1 MRQNGSPPAVEPGS
15 RVRLRPPEPADAD
28 EFIAAMA
35 ASRELHE
42 PWAALPTT
50 PDGFAAYVERARG
63 AELEAFLVCRRD
75 DGALL
80 GQVNLSQI
88 FLGPL
93 CSAYLGYNA
102 VAAHTGH
109 GYMTEGVALALRYAF
124 GPLGLHRVEA
134 NIQPG
139 NERSRALARRLGFR
153 QEGFSPRYLRVAGA
167 WRDHERWALLAD
179 DPAAEALRGRA

>member
-1 MRQNGSPPAVEPGS
+1 MV
-15 RVRLRPPEPADAD
+15 
-28 EFIAAMA
+28 
-35 ASRELHE
+35 ASRALHE

-50 PDGFAAYVERARG
+50 PDGYAAYVERARG

-88 FLGPL
+88 FHGPL
-93 CSAYLGYNA
+93 RSAYLGYNA
-102 VAAHTGH
+102 VAAHAGH
-109 GYMTEGVALALRYAF
+109 GYMTEGVALALLYAF

-139 NERSRALARRLGFR
+139 NARSLALARRLGFR
-153 QEGFSPRYLRVAGA
+153 QEGFSPRYLRVAGE
-167 WRDHERWALLAD
+167 WRDHERWALLVD
-179 DPAAEALRGRA
+179 DPAAEALRGSA